1 MPFQQDLTT
10 YNELSE
16 MDDHDHYVSIT
27 QVLNGCV
34 QQAFCKNGKDILRIL
49 D

>member
-10 YNELSE
+10 YRELSK
-16 MDDHDHYVSIT
+16 MDDHDDYVSIT

-34 QQAFCKNGKDILRIL
+34 LHTSHKDRKDILSIL